1 MVGGHIHMV
10 EQLLPHEAVVAAGM
24 PRRQTHVL
32 VQIKGGRA
40 GKIHH
45 ARLVQADE
53 GLIGGNGGGA
63 GGQPQHGVGLGDQ
76 LSGQQRRRRLPN
88 LLGVIVNVDLHE
100 KTSFSNRNVS

>member
-1 MVGGHIHMV
+1 MACLFAPTSTSLGRGG
-10 EQLLPHEAVVAAGM
+10 PAPG
-24 PRRQTHVL
+24 
-32 VQIKGGRA
+32 
-40 GKIHH
+40 
-45 ARLVQADE
+45 
-53 GLIGGNGGGA
+53 GGGA